1 MGHQQGYTMSIVG
14 PVCHSSAWACC
25 DWPAFQTFQSPKM
38 RQCFGQKA
46 ISIFTIVLM
55 TVYNYCLD
63 NMLQLSNGK
72 KLKVVSPELLMSWPP
87 LYFAV
92 EHICCVLPIGLQ
104 NLNRLNKVWP
114 IWIGNNNEL
123 FLLEFRIEFHEH
135 NVPVEHITFASVWD
149 NKVPLYSTTGS
160 PDLIRLV
167 AC

>member
-25 DWPAFQTFQSPKM
+25 DWPTFQTFQSPKM

-72 KLKVVSPELLMSWPP
+72 TLKVVSPELLMSWPP

-104 NLNRLNKVWP
+104 NLKRLNKVWP
-114 IWIGNNNEL
+114 SWIGHNEL

-167 AC
+167 AW

>member
-46 ISIFTIVLM
+46 ISISSIVLM

-72 KLKVVSPELLMSWPP
+72 TLKVVSPELLMSWLP
-87 LYFAV
+87 LYFTV
-92 EHICCVLPIGLQ
+92 EHICRVLPFGVQ
-104 NLNRLNKVWP
+104 NLKRLNEVWP
-114 IWIGNNNEL
+114 IGCPRKTL
-123 FLLEFRIEFHEH
+123 FQKNKKRNPPRISLGVSLNRSKRIFDFDQ
-135 NVPVEHITFASVWD
+135 V
-149 NKVPLYSTTGS
+149 
-160 PDLIRLV
+160 
-167 AC
+167 